1 MIKLFVIDDHSVFVE
16 GIVSALNAR
25 NIDIKVVGSA
35 LNCKSGI
42 EDLKNQDVDVV
53 ILDLIMPEMGGIECS
68 KYVREVT
75 PDSKIVVLTS
85 ELDPAILIK
94 IWLEN
99 IDALIS
105 KNSGLDELIEV
116 VEGVMNNQRIIG
128 KNLPHF
134 FSYCEVDDGNIP
146 QLSKTEMEVLSLL
159 ASGLTRKEIA
169 DTLYRAVST
178 IDFHCKNLFRKF
190 NTKKMHLIIEEAKKM
205 RIIN

>member
-1 MIKLFVIDDHSVFVE
+1 MINLFVIDDHSVFVE

-25 NIDIKVVGSA
+25 NSHISVVGSA
-35 LNCKSGI
+35 LKCKTGL
-42 EDLKNQDVDVV
+42 EELKNRDVDVV
-53 ILDLIMPEMGGIECS
+53 ILDLIMPEMGGIECC
-68 KYVREVT
+68 KYVREIS

-105 KNSGLDELIEV
+105 KNSGLNELIEV

-134 FSYCEVDDGNIP
+134 FNYCEIEDDNLPI
-146 QLSKTEMEVLSLL
+146 LSKTEMEVLTLL
-159 ASGLTRKEIA
+159 ASGLTRKEVSEK
-169 DTLYRAVST
+169 LFRAVST
-178 IDFHCKNLFRKF
+178 VDFHCKNLFRKF
-190 NTKKMHLIIEEAKKM
+190 DTKKMHLIIAEAKKR
-205 RIIN
+205 RIIE